1 MKICSKS
8 AMFGHKPK
16 LAGEMFNFTLLM
28 NDFRKRAWKNIVLFV
43 FMLLSVTIA
52 ASVVLMLSQLFSSIT
67 SMYETAKPPHFLQM
81 HIGTVEQADIDEF
94 NENYP
99 GVTYWQTAS
108 MIDLY
113 GEDITVSGEDKYYTL
128 SDCRLDISF
137 VKQNKGYDVLLDGKR
152 MPLDLMAGEIG
163 VPMIILD
170 QYDISLG
177 DKIIISADGT
187 QKQFTVAAYVY
198 DGMMNSTIC
207 SSTRFLISD
216 ADFDILLGN
225 IGETEYLIETYFT
238 DSSLA
243 SAYQTAYEQSDK
255 NLPKNGQ
262 AITYTII
269 FLLSAL
275 TDILTAFVFVLAGI
289 MLIIVV
295 VICLRYVILAELED
309 DVVEIGT
316 MKSIGIPDKGIE
328 NLYLAKIRI
337 LMFAAGVVGFLLALL
352 LLPVFTGHISRF
364 FGEQSLDVRFLL
376 LAAAAVALI
385 YCIIL
390 LFAKKVLKQIKT
402 KTIVDLL
409 VLNHGFSKNVKVKG
423 GLYKSGKLSVNALI
437 GLQEVRKG
445 YGIIFTLILII
456 TILVMVPIRSLQTMQ
471 AQDFVTYMGSPV
483 CDLLIEVTQGASLEE
498 RNAELSKLLSQ
509 EAEMG
514 YIQNIDVLRR
524 VRLQAFGSM
533 GEPVGVH
540 IDTGL
545 SAGKGIVYL
554 SGSKPLDE
562 THIALSYLLADEL
575 GKETGDRIDI
585 TAGNQTYS
593 FEICGIY
600 QDVTSGGRTA
610 KTIYDFP
617 GESSE
622 KYTYQLELSADISA
636 SDTSVDEFADN
647 IKSKLGSGYSIKSMD
662 GFLEQT
668 LGGVTARLGQAVYLV
683 MGISFVITIFIVLL
697 FMELRLARTMR
708 ALAEKIAIGIPI
720 KAICIQELY
729 PMLFTGCAGVIA
741 GIILTELIGEK
752 VVSAL
757 FSLLGLGI
765 TSFSFSAMTI
775 GCILVPVSLILI
787 LTIINISV
795 CMKVRKIDIS
805 GYVNQ

>member
-1 MKICSKS
+1 MKI
-8 AMFGHKPK
+8 HIK
-16 LAGEMFNFTLLM
+16 LLA

-43 FMLLSVTIA
+43 FMCLSVAIA

-81 HIGTVEQADIDEF
+81 HMGTIEQADIDEF
-94 NENYP
+94 NENFD
-99 GVTYWQTAS
+99 GVTYWQTAP

-113 GEDITVSGEDKYYTL
+113 GDNITVTGDDSSYTL

-137 VKQNKGYDVLLDGKR
+137 VKQNNGYDVLLDEKR
-152 MPLDLMAGEIG
+152 APLNLKAGEIG
-163 VPMIILD
+163 VPIIILD

-177 DKIIISADGT
+177 DKIIISANDT
-187 QKQFTVAAYVY
+187 RKEFTVAAYVY

-216 ADFDILLGN
+216 ADFDGLLGN

-255 NLPKNGQ
+255 ELPKNGQ

-275 TDILTAFVFVLAGI
+275 TDILTAFVFVLTGT
-289 MLIIVV
+289 MLILVV

-309 DVVEIGT
+309 DVIEIGT
-316 MKSIGIPDKGIE
+316 MKSIGIPDEGIE
-328 NLYLAKIRI
+328 ELYLAKIRI
-337 LMFAAGVVGFLLALL
+337 LMSVAGVVGFVLALL
-352 LLPVFTGHISRF
+352 LLPRLTGHISRF
-364 FGEQSLDVRFLL
+364 FGAQPLDFQSLLWAIVS
-376 LAAAAVALI
+376 VALI

-390 LFAKKVLKQIKT
+390 LFAKKVLRQIKT

-409 VLNHGFSKNVKVKG
+409 VLNDGFSKKVKVKT
-423 GLYKSGKLSVNALI
+423 GLYKSRNLSTNALI

-445 YGIIFTLILII
+445 YEIIFILMLIV
-456 TILVMVPIRSLQTMQ
+456 TMLVMMPIRSLQAMQ
-471 AQDFVTYMGSPV
+471 ARDFVTYMGSSI
-483 CDLLIEVTQGASLEE
+483 CDLLVEVTQGEALEE
-498 RNAELSKLLSQ
+498 RNAKLRDLLR
-509 EAEMG
+509 EEVEMG
-514 YIQNIDVLRR
+514 HVQNVDILRR
-524 VRLQAFGSM
+524 VRLQALSNTR
-533 GEPVGVH
+533 EPVGVH
-540 IDTGL
+540 VDTGL

-554 SGSKPLDE
+554 SGSAPSDE
-562 THIALSYLLADEL
+562 KQIALSFLLADEL
-575 GKETGDRIDI
+575 GKEVGDMLDV
-585 TAGNQTYS
+585 TADDQTYRL
-593 FEICGIY
+593 EICGIY
-600 QDVTSGGRTA
+600 QDVTSGGKTA
-610 KTIYDFP
+610 KTIYNFP
-617 GESSE
+617 NESSE
-622 KYTYQLELSADISA
+622 KYTYQLELSADGTSA

-647 IKSKLGSGYSIKSMD
+647 LKSKLGSGYSIKSMD

-668 LGGVTARLGQAVYLV
+668 LGGVTTRLSQAVYLV
-683 MGISFVITIFIVLL
+683 ILIGFVITIFIVLL

-708 ALAEKIAIGIPI
+708 ALAEKIAMGIPL

-729 PMLFTGCAGVIA
+729 PMLFTGGTGVIL
-741 GIILTELIGEK
+741 GVILTELIGEK

-775 GCILVPVSLILI
+775 SCIFVPVSLVFILV
-787 LTIINISV
+787 IINLSV
-795 CMKVRKIDIS
+795 CMKIKRIEIS
-805 GYVNQ
+805 EFFNQ

>member
-1 MKICSKS
+1 MSI
-8 AMFGHKPK
+8 HIK
-16 LAGEMFNFTLLM
+16 LLL

-81 HIGTVEQADIDEF
+81 HIGTIEQADIDEF
-94 NENYP
+94 NENFP
-99 GVTYWQTAS
+99 GVTYWQTAA

-137 VKQNKGYDVLLDGKR
+137 VKQNNGYDVLLDEKR
-152 MPLDLMAGEIG
+152 MPLHLTAGEIG
-163 VPMIILD
+163 VPIIILD
-170 QYDISLG
+170 QFDISVG
-177 DKIIISADGT
+177 DKIIVTDNGT
-187 QKQFTVAAYVY
+187 SKQFTVAAYVY

-216 ADFDILLGN
+216 SDFDLLSGN

-243 SAYQTAYEQSDK
+243 ASYQTAYEESDK
-255 NLPKNGQ
+255 DLPKNGQ
-262 AITYTII
+262 AITYAII

-275 TDILTAFVFVLAGI
+275 TDILTAFVFVLTGI

-295 VICLRYVILAELED
+295 IICLRYVILAELED
-309 DVVEIGT
+309 DVIEIGT

-364 FGEQSLDVRFLL
+364 FGEQPLDVKFLL
-376 LAAAAVALI
+376 LAAAAVVLI

-409 VLNHGFSKNVKVKG
+409 VLNDGFSKKVKVKG

-445 YGIIFTLILII
+445 YGIIFTLMLII
-456 TILVMVPIRSLQTMQ
+456 TILVMVPIRSMQTMQ
-471 AQDFVTYMGSPV
+471 AQDFVTYMGSPI
-483 CDLLIEVTQGASLEE
+483 CDLLVEVTQGESLEE
-498 RNAELSKLLSQ
+498 RNTKLSELLS
-509 EAEMG
+509 EAVETG
-514 YIQNIDVLRR
+514 HVQNIDVLRR
-524 VRLQAFGSM
+524 VRLQAFSSM
-533 GEPVGVH
+533 GEPAGVH

-554 SGSKPLDE
+554 SGFKPSDE
-562 THIALSYLLADEL
+562 NHIALSYLLADEL
-575 GKETGDRIDI
+575 GKETGDTIDI
-585 TAGNQTYS
+585 TAGDRTYS

-600 QDVTSGGRTA
+600 QDVTSGGKTA
-610 KTIYDFP
+610 KTICDFP
-617 GESSE
+617 GEASE
-622 KYTYQLELSADISA
+622 KYTYQLELSANDIS
-636 SDTSVDEFADN
+636 SDEFAEDLR
-647 IKSKLGSGYSIKSMD
+647 SRLGSGYSIKSMD
-662 GFLEQT
+662 GFLDQT

-683 MGISFVITIFIVLL
+683 MVISFVITIFIVLL

-729 PMLFTGCAGVIA
+729 PMLFTGVAGVVL

-752 VVSAL
+752 FVSAL
-757 FSLLGLGI
+757 FYLLGLGI
-765 TSFSFSAMTI
+765 ARFSFSAMTI
-775 GCILVPVSLILI
+775 GCIFVPVSLILI
-787 LTIINISV
+787 LAIINLSV
-795 CMKVRKIDIS
+795 CMKIKKIDIS